1 MISKDP
7 VPQGRVFLWN
17 NNHLNHMIKHSIF
30 TALLL
35 AAFTTLFAQNET
47 THNVTTPIRS
57 VIIYLDGAEIAQSK
71 QVNLEDGRN
80 KVVFTG
86 LSASLIPKSLQATAT
101 GGVTIL
107 AVSDQVNYMS
117 KQAESARVKTLKDSV
132 LLISD
137 NIAKLRAERDAYDN
151 EKQMILA
158 NKEIGGSDKGVAI
171 AELKLAADFY
181 RARLKEI
188 NSEVLRIDTKVTQLN
203 ETLSKANMQLTSLNA
218 KATQPTAEVTVLIAS
233 TGKVTSTIEL
243 RYLVKNAGWQPS
255 YDLRAEDVDKP
266 IQLTYRAKV
275 YNNTGVDWNDVKV
288 KLSTADP
295 NKSASKPELETWNL
309 DFDQGIY
316 YKNST
321 YSNGTYQ
328 QQSQNDGYLNAPSV
342 YENSTTYDKKQ
353 TQQVQLEQI
362 QVSEL
367 SAEFDIKTNYTI
379 PADSKPYI
387 VEVTTYNLP
396 ASYQHFSIPKTDRD
410 AFLLARITGWED
422 LDLVEGPANVYYA
435 GTYIGQSYIYT
446 RSVDDTLALSLGRDN
461 KVIVTRTKL
470 KDLTSV
476 KSIGSTKKE
485 TYAYEMVVK
494 NNRKAP
500 ITIEIQDQLPVS
512 KQSDIEVET
521 IETSKAELD
530 VPTGKL
536 KWNLTLAPGESKKI
550 SLSFSIKY
558 PKTKSIQTRKYKT
571 RSAPK
576 F

>member
-1 MISKDP
+1 
-7 VPQGRVFLWN
+7 
-17 NNHLNHMIKHSIF
+17 MIKRPLF

-35 AAFTTLFAQNET
+35 SALTAAFAQDET
-47 THNVTTPIRS
+47 THQVSTPVRS
-57 VIIYLDGAEIAQSK
+57 VIIYLDGAEITQSK
-71 QVNLEDGRN
+71 PVNLEAGRN
-80 KVVFTG
+80 KVIFTG

-101 GGVTIL
+101 GEVTIL
-107 AVSDQVNYMS
+107 AVTDQLNHLA
-117 KQAESARVKTLKDSV
+117 KQAESARVKQLKDSV
-132 LLISD
+132 TMINENL
-137 NIAKLRAERDAYDN
+137 ARLRAERDAYDN
-151 EKQMILA
+151 EKHMILT
-158 NKEIGGSDKGVAI
+158 NKEIGGSEKGVSV

-181 RARLKEI
+181 RVRLKEL
-188 NSEVLRIDTKVTQLN
+188 NTELLRIDTRTTQLN
-203 ETLSKANMQLTSLNA
+203 ETLTKTNKQLIELNA
-218 KATQPTAEVTVLIAS
+218 KATQPTAEVTVLITAPA
-233 TGKVTSTIEL
+233 KITSTIEL

-309 DFDQGIY
+309 DFDQGNYQYKASGAY
-316 YKNST
+316 YQ
-321 YSNGTYQ
+321 Q
-328 QQSQNDGYLNAPSV
+328 QQSQSNDGYMNAPSV
-342 YENSTTYDKKQ
+342 YESNVNYDKKAQ
-353 TQQVQLEQI
+353 TQQPVQFEQI

-387 VEVTTYNLP
+387 VEVTNYNLP
-396 ASYQHFSIPKTDRD
+396 ATYQHFSIPKVDRD

-461 KVIVTRTKL
+461 KVIVTRTKQ

-476 KSIGSTKKE
+476 KSIGGTKKE

-500 ITIEIQDQLPVS
+500 ITIEVQDQLPVS
-512 KQSDIEVET
+512 KQSDIEVEA

-530 VPTGKL
+530 QPTGKL
-536 KWNLTLAPGESKKI
+536 KWSFTLAPGESKKI
-550 SLSFSIKY
+550 LLSFSIKY
-558 PKTKSIQTRKYKT
+558 PKSKSIQTRRYKT
-571 RSAPK
+571 RNAPK